1 MRQYL
6 IITMYVLF
14 CLGPVVFP
22 EPPTDGP
29 MESSGVIVGASG
41 FGFVP
46 PSGHGQQSKR

>member
-1 MRQYL
+1 MRKYL
-6 IITMYVLF
+6 LTTNNVLF
-14 CLGPVVFP
+14 YIGPVVFP

>member
-1 MRQYL
+1 MNL
-6 IITMYVLF
+6 IKFVFNIF
-14 CLGPVVFP
+14 PFHLGPVVFP

-46 PSGHGQQSKR
+46 PSGAGHQSKR